1 MIIQETITLNS
12 GRELI
17 KTYSDMYT
25 IKQVE
30 TGIVYD
36 EAIDVP
42 GKYTYVETE
51 DYNFKYKQQLEEQ
64 NGNTRLSGP
73 RILR

>member
-17 KTYSDMYT
+17 RTYSDMYT

-30 TGIVYD
+30 TGLIYG
-36 EAIDVP
+36 EAIDIP
-42 GKYTYVETE
+42 GRYTYVETE
-51 DYNFKYKQQLEEQ
+51 EYNKKYKQQLEKQ
-64 NGNTRLSGP
+64 NGIS
-73 RILR
+73 

>member
-30 TGIVYD
+30 TGLIYG
-36 EAIDVP
+36 EAIDIP
-42 GKYTYVETE
+42 GKYTYEETE
-51 DYNFKYKQQLEEQ
+51 EYNPDYLASLTKE
-64 NGNTRLSGP
+64 
-73 RILR
+73 